1 MDNVDAQSRTSF
13 QQAMKECQ
21 TQVLHAE
28 PGATHVW
35 QAVDRH
41 IGRSIKRMLA
51 DAQVEACK
59 TRPTGRAFLSC
70 PPVTEESFP
79 RTGLESEYF

>member
-1 MDNVDAQSRTSF
+1 MDNVDAQTRTSF

-21 TQVLHAE
+21 TQVFYGE
-28 PGATHVW
+28 PGPTHVW

-51 DAQVEACK
+51 DAQVEAAQ
-59 TRPTGRAFLSC
+59 TTPTGRAFLSC
-70 PPVTEESFP
+70 PPVMQESFP
-79 RTGLESEYF
+79 RTGLESGYF